1 MDEKSI
7 TLKTLL
13 SNWRTCFMPV
23 ENIVLAI
30 SYIFVASYYLLL
42 AFNLLIC

>member
-1 MDEKSI
+1 
-7 TLKTLL
+7 
-13 SNWRTCFMPV
+13 MPV

-42 AFNLLIC
+42 AINLLMY